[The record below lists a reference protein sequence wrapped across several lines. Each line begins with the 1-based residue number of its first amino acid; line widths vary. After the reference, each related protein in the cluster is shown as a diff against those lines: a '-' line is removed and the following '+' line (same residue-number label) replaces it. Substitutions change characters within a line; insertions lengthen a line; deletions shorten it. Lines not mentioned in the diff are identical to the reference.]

1 MNLAILYSRGQVGIH
16 APAITIET
24 HLANG
29 LPKFLMVGLPETAV
43 KESKDRVRSAIINS
57 QYTFPARHITVN
69 LAPAELPK
77 EGARFDL
84 PIAIGILIAAKQL
97 AASNT
102 DEYEFYGELALS
114 GELRP
119 IRGILPIAIAAHKAK
134 RKLILPRANAAEA
147 RLIDGLEIYPAD
159 HLLQVCAHLSGQE
172 KLPLFIEEIV
182 LQENTNV
189 LDLRDVSGQAQA
201 RRALEIAAA
210 GGHSLLMC
218 GPPGTGKTML
228 ARRLGT
234 ILPPMTL
241 EEAFDVA
248 AISSITGK
256 GFAVNRWQ
264 QRPFRNPHHSA
275 SSVALVGGGTP
286 PRPGEIS
293 LAHQGVLFLDELP
306 EFKRSVLEALRE
318 PLESGTIVISR
329 AAQQVEFPAQFQ
341 LIAAMNPCPCG
352 YSGDSRGNCRCTEE
366 QIQRYRARI
375 SGPLLDRIDLHIE
388 VARVPQRLLLQTQ
401 QLENE
406 SSQTVQQRVIAA
418 RDRQLARSNKA
429 NAQLSSKEL
438 QKHAMLTTEQQEWL
452 SVAMEKLHLSARSYH
467 RLLRVARTIADLANS
482 DDIQMSHL
490 TEALNY
496 RSKINQ

>member
-1 MNLAILYSRGQVGIH
+1 MNLAILYSRGQLGIH
-16 APAITIET
+16 ATPITIET

-57 QYTFPARHITVN
+57 QFSFPARHITVN

-84 PIAIGILIAAKQL
+84 PIALGILLASKQL
-97 AASNT
+97 HCT
-102 DEYEFYGELALS
+102 DTDDYEFVGELALS

-119 IRGILPIAIAAHKAK
+119 VRGVLPIAIATHKAK
-134 RKLILPRANAAEA
+134 RKLILPTENAAEA
-147 RLIDGLEIYPAD
+147 RLIKGLEIFPAD
-159 HLLQVCAHLSGQE
+159 HLLQVCAHLSSKQ
-172 KLPLFIEEIV
+172 KITPYNEEV
-182 LQENTNV
+182 TEFKNTNH
-189 LDLRDVSGQAQA
+189 LDLRDVSGQPQA

-228 ARRLGT
+228 ASRLGT
-234 ILPPMTL
+234 ILPPMSL
-241 EEAFDVA
+241 DAAFEVA
-248 AISSITGK
+248 AVASITGR
-256 GFAVNRWQ
+256 GFSVTHWQ
-264 QRPFRNPHHSA
+264 QRPFRNPHHTA

-318 PLESGTIVISR
+318 PLESGTIMISR
-329 AAQQVEFPAQFQ
+329 AAMQVEFPAQFQ

-352 YSGDSRGNCRCTEE
+352 YISDSRSNCRCTEE
-366 QIQRYRARI
+366 QVQRYRARI
-375 SGPLLDRIDLHIE
+375 SGPLLDRIDMHLE
-388 VARVPQRLLLQTQ
+388 VTRVPQSVLLKMNEQ
-401 QLENE
+401 ENE
-406 SSQTVQQRVIAA
+406 SSEIVQQRVVKA
-418 RDRQLARSNKA
+418 RNKQLARSNKA
-429 NAQLSSKEL
+429 NAHLSSKEL
-438 QKHAMLTTEQQEWL
+438 NVVAPLTLDQQDWL
-452 SVAMEKLHLSARSYH
+452 AKAMEKLQLSARSYH
-467 RLLRVARTIADLANS
+467 RLLRVARTIADLADS
-482 DDIQMSHL
+482 EIIQMAHL